1 MADAA
6 PLIDDLR
13 RQAKEDVGALWEKAR
28 ADADAH
34 RATLAQQCD
43 AKRAAAAQQLATNIV
58 EFERAA
64 NREAEGTARSI
75 VGLAKATLANRLDA
89 AALRVLPSLRSN
101 GLFIAL
107 AGELPSRA
115 WQRVT
120 VSAADR
126 AEAQTRFPHAEV
138 IATDA
143 IAGGIDV
150 EDGAVRI
157 RSTLES
163 RLESAWP
170 EILPGLMKEVLD
182 AASHS

>member
-28 ADADAH
+28 TDADAH
-34 RATLAQQCD
+34 RAMLTGQCEE
-43 AKRAAAAQQLATNIV
+43 KRAASARQLAANTV

-64 NREAEGTARSI
+64 NRDAEGTARSI
-75 VGLAKATLANRLDA
+75 VGRAKA
-89 AALRVLPSLRSN
+89 
-101 GLFIAL
+101 AL
-107 AGELPSRA
+107 ADRLHAVAVRTLPQMRTGGLLTSLIAELPARA

-126 AEAQTRFPHAEV
+126 AEAQTLFPHAEV
-138 IATDA
+138 IASEA

-150 EDGAVRI
+150 VDGAVRV
-157 RSTLES
+157 RNTLEA

-170 EILPGLMKEVLD
+170 EILPGLMNEVLD
-182 AASHS
+182 AAAHS